1 MEPETAVSKME
12 EIQFNLFLHNLRD
25 EEKRLYRKYE
35 KTYFRIITTTKA
47 IAFTENCIREKLCPK
62 TVFGYVIIENYSL
75 ALIGDASISYIVR

>member
-62 TVFGYVIIENYSL
+62 ILHNYTFNYYLNGTLETVFNSVST
-75 ALIGDASISYIVR
+75 A

>member
-47 IAFTENCIREKLCPK
+47 IAFMENNDIGNLSLFSQM
-62 TVFGYVIIENYSL
+62 TNILIDIYNVLDYGYL
-75 ALIGDASISYIVR
+75 